1 MSHSDRP
8 RHSVTLSQAGTEAA
22 GIASSAHSVAICHPE
37 QHPAMRFRSEQI
49 PLTERIASK
58 LVATG
63 ITVGTT
69 LLMFAASRSRLMP
82 VFSSALPHASGPPVE
97 QLTYI
102 ASLSAELTHAPA
114 AVTSVHDSRPEP
126 EQRTSSARLEQV
138 TVQYEIGADSASAPA
153 PISTTTDHTTPDTE
167 DPWVRR
173 ARFRFHGSDSAS
185 ALEAMT
191 NPSYS
196 SGASASVLATG
207 GAVGFPHARSEPVRF
222 DAALH
227 AVHDNL
233 ATGLSTGAFDTPA
246 SEQAQLDEQLR
257 AKALAAIAAKAAGVP
272 ITRGMLSGSSIA
284 VPLPFGGPSRAQ
296 RQRDSAVNA
305 VTAKRLARVRQ
316 RLDSVVAARRRKS
329 SDSLA
334 QIADS
339 LRPDTGQRP

>member
-1 MSHSDRP
+1 
-8 RHSVTLSQAGTEAA
+8 
-22 GIASSAHSVAICHPE
+22 
-37 QHPAMRFRSEQI
+37 MRFRSEQI

-69 LLMFAASRSRLMP
+69 LLMFAAARSRLMP
-82 VFSSALPHASGPPVE
+82 VFSSALPHSSRISEE

-102 ASLSAELTHAPA
+102 VPRSAELTRAPGPA
-114 AVTSVHDSRPEP
+114 TSVQDSWVEP
-126 EQRTSSARLEQV
+126 EQRTSSAKAEQV
-138 TVQYEIGADSASAPA
+138 TIPYHIGADSASAPA
-153 PISTTTDHTTPDTE
+153 PTTKRDNTASDTE

-173 ARFRFHGSDSAS
+173 ARFRFQRSDSAS
-185 ALEAMT
+185 ALGVMT

-196 SGASASVLATG
+196 SGASASALATG
-207 GAVGFPHARSEPVRF
+207 GAIGFPRARSEPVRF
-222 DAALH
+222 DSVLH

-246 SEQAQLDEQLR
+246 SKQAQRDEQLR

-272 ITRGMLSGSSIA
+272 ITRGMLPGTSIS
-284 VPLPFGGPSRAQ
+284 VPLPFGGPSREQ

-305 VTAKRLARVRQ
+305 VTAKRLERVRQ
-316 RLDSVVAARRRKS
+316 RLDSVVAARRRS
-329 SDSLA
+329 RMDSIA

-339 LRPDTGQRP
+339 SRRGTEQRP